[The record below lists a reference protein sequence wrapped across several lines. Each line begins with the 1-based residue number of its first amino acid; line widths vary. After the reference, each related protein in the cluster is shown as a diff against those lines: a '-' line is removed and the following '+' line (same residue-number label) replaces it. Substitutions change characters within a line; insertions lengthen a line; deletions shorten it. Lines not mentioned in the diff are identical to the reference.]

1 MKKSIR
7 HLLIDKNKTLK
18 EAMRQLEETGKKILF
33 VKSNRSKLFGSLTD
47 GDIRRWILSEGSL
60 QDPVEKV
67 CNLAPFFVTRNY
79 GPDRLK
85 KEFQEKAISCVPV
98 VNGKKEI
105 VDLLFWEDVFQG
117 DREKKPVRRIGIPV
131 VIMAGGQ
138 GTRLDP
144 FTRILPKP
152 LIPIGDKTVVEIIID
167 RFLEF
172 GVKKFYLTVNHK
184 SRIIKS
190 YFEELNPPYAI
201 EYVDEEIPLGTAGSL
216 KLLYPKVRSSLLV
229 TNCDV
234 LVKIDYGELVEHHQK
249 NRNDL
254 TLVASLRNYHIPYG
268 ICEIANGGT
277 LTKITEKPE
286 YSFLVNTGMYVIRK
300 EALNHIPSRQMF
312 HITQLI
318 EKIKETGGKIGVFPI
333 GEEAWLDTGEWAE
346 YKKALEKIQCTL
358 EP

>member
-7 HLLIDKNKTLK
+7 HLLIDKNNTLK

-33 VKSNRSKLFGSLTD
+33 VTSNRFKLFGSLTD

-60 QDPVEKV
+60 QTPVERV
-67 CNLAPFFVTRNY
+67 CNAAPFFVTRNCD
-79 GPDRLK
+79 PDRLK

-117 DREKKPVRRIGIPV
+117 DRGKKPVRRIGIPV

-184 SRIIKS
+184 SRSIKS

-201 EYVDEEIPLGTAGSL
+201 EYVNEEMPLGTAGSL
-216 KLLYPKVRSSLLV
+216 K
-229 TNCDV
+229 
-234 LVKIDYGELVEHHQK
+234 
-249 NRNDL
+249 
-254 TLVASLRNYHIPYG
+254 
-268 ICEIANGGT
+268 
-277 LTKITEKPE
+277 
-286 YSFLVNTGMYVIRK
+286 
-300 EALNHIPSRQMF
+300 
-312 HITQLI
+312 
-318 EKIKETGGKIGVFPI
+318 
-333 GEEAWLDTGEWAE
+333 
-346 YKKALEKIQCTL
+346 
-358 EP
+358 